1 MAFRTHEGH
10 YEFIVMPF
18 GLTNAPTIFRS
29 LMNDLFC
36 PYLQKFILVFFDDIM
51 VYSRSWE
58 AHLSHL
64 RAVLTIL
71 STNSLFAKELKCEFG
86 VSQVDYLGHIIS
98 EQRVVVDP
106 AIIQAMLEWP
116 TLTTTNGVRGFLSLA
131 SYYWKFIR
139 NFGCIV
145 APLNQLL
152 TKDGFKWNKAI
163 EIAFKQLKEA
173 FTSLPILCLPYF
185 SLQFVI
191 ECDQVESELAQ
202 SFLSTIN

>member
-1 MAFRTHEGH
+1 MKKTNEDWQFCVDYQALNNITVKNKYPILVIDKLLYEFHGAKFFSKLDLRSGYHHIRVQEEDIPKIAFRTHEGH

-106 AIIQAMLEWP
+106 AKIQAMLEWP
-116 TLTTTNGVRGFLSLA
+116 TPTTTNGVHGFLSLA
-131 SYYWKFIR
+131 SYY
-139 NFGCIV
+139 
-145 APLNQLL
+145 
-152 TKDGFKWNKAI
+152 
-163 EIAFKQLKEA
+163 
-173 FTSLPILCLPYF
+173 
-185 SLQFVI
+185 
-191 ECDQVESELAQ
+191 
-202 SFLSTIN
+202 